1 MVNLIIETY
10 KILLSLIS
18 NRIIEVNDII
28 ILVIAWLLY
37 ENSSNNKSI
46 NFFLKIMKLI
56 ML

>member
-28 ILVIAWLLY
+28 ILVIA
-37 ENSSNNKSI
+37 
-46 NFFLKIMKLI
+46 
-56 ML
+56 